1 MPDPSSTLA
10 PVVSSDADAEP
21 RRRFSD
27 VLTEL
32 AGRPTAAISLG
43 DVLAAF
49 GDRAFGALMLV
60 FAAPN
65 MLPLP
70 PGVSVVLGAPLLFVT
85 AQLMLGRP
93 ALWMP
98 AFICRQ
104 SISRDVF
111 IVLTTKLSPI
121 LLRAERG
128 LRPRL
133 SLLLHPVNERIAG
146 AACLLLAVILLLPIP
161 FGNIPPAWALAAFA
175 LGILER
181 DGLATLVGWLGTIG
195 SVLILAAV
203 SSALLA
209 GIRAFLDQ
217 PWVLIG

>member
-10 PVVSSDADAEP
+10 AVSPEADAEP
-21 RRRFSD
+21 RRRFSGI
-27 VLTEL
+27 LNEL
-32 AGRPTAAISLG
+32 ASRPAAAISLG
-43 DVLAAF
+43 DVLDAF

-70 PGVSVVLGAPLLFVT
+70 PGLSAVLGAPLLFVT

-98 AFICRQ
+98 RFIRRQ
-104 SISRDVF
+104 SISRDFFVR
-111 IVLTTKLSPI
+111 LTKKLSPV
-121 LLRAERG
+121 LQRAERG

-133 SLLLHPVNERIAG
+133 SVLLHPVNERIIG
-146 AACLLLAVILLLPIP
+146 AVCLLLAIILLLPIP
-161 FGNIPPAWALAAFA
+161 FGNIPPAWAIAAFA

-181 DGLATLVGWLGTIG
+181 DGLATLVGWFGTIG

-203 SSALLA
+203 SSALIA
-209 GIRAFLDQ
+209 GVRAFIDQ